1 MIEVHIKHRYTGAV
15 LYTAQIPA
23 DTPSG
28 LAMRVAL
35 EAAIGDEANLRF
47 ANLSSA
53 DLSSVDLRSVDLSSA
68 DLSSANLSSAD
79 LSSADLR
86 SANLSF
92 ANLSSA
98 NLRSAN
104 LRSADLDG
112 RKLIGD
118 RPILQIGPI
127 GSRSD
132 YLVAYLTDAGVL
144 VRAGCFFNTLDLF
157 RAAVDETHG
166 SNEHGREYAA
176 AVALIEAHAA
186 LWVPAAEAQSEAEA
200 A

>member
-53 DLSSVDLRSVDLSSA
+53 DLSSVDLRSVD
-68 DLSSANLSSAD
+68 LSSAD